1 MIVMEEHVRIDK
13 WLWAVRIF
21 KTRNQASE
29 ACRAGKVKVDQQI
42 VKPSR
47 VVHLH
52 DVISV
57 NMGFLTRTIQ
67 VKALVINRLP
77 ARLVPEYANDL
88 TPQEEYERQK
98 RIRETNFEVRGRGLG
113 RPTKKQR
120 RQIVRLKRHKP

>member
-1 MIVMEEHVRIDK
+1 MEEHVRIDK
-13 WLWAVRIF
+13 WLWAVRMF

-29 ACRAGKVKVDQQI
+29 ACRAGKVKVGQQT

-47 VVHLH
+47 EVHLH

-57 NMGFLTRTIQ
+57 SMGFLIRTIQ

-77 ARLVPEYANDL
+77 ARLVPEYAIDL
-88 TPQEEYERQK
+88 TPREEYERQK
-98 RIRETNFEVRGRGLG
+98 RVRETNFEVRGRGLG

-120 RQIVRLKRHKP
+120 RQIVRLKRNKPQ